1 MADTISSYLAA
12 SSAAIMRARMSPA
25 RILNISVRVLD
36 AAHTV
41 VDLEGVIDL
50 QSSPGLRTAL
60 FDKLAVTSRL
70 ALNMSGIRYIDS
82 SGIATLIEVLKKAR
96 NLKKD
101 FVLFGLGP
109 AVHGVLKLTNLLGV
123 FRVFDTEEH
132 ALDS

>member
-1 MADTISSYLAA
+1 
-12 SSAAIMRARMSPA
+12 MRARMSPT

-41 VDLEGVIDL
+41 VDLEGAIDL
-50 QSSPGLRTAL
+50 QNSPGLRTAL
-60 FDKLAVTSRL
+60 FDRLAATSRL

-96 NLKKD
+96 ILKKD

-109 AVHGVLKLTNLLGV
+109 AVHAVLKLTNLLGV
-123 FRVFDTEEH
+123 FQVFDSEEH
-132 ALDS
+132 ALDG